1 MKEIIENI
9 ERTVME
15 RLKKEGTG
23 HDWHHIERVRR
34 TAVNLA
40 KKYACSLP
48 VVELSAL
55 LHDVIDEK
63 LSDDIRMSTE
73 EVSALLERE
82 GLDQSAIRDIL
93 EVITSISFKGG
104 GREKVS
110 SIEAQIVQDA
120 DRLDA
125 MGAIGIARVFSYG
138 GSKGSLIHD
147 PDMPVRSSM
156 TEKEYRSDR
165 STSINHFYEKLLKLK
180 DLMNTEE
187 GRVLA
192 LQRHQFMVAYL
203 KQFYLEWEGP
213 GRNS

>member
-1 MKEIIENI
+1 M
-9 ERTVME
+9 
-15 RLKKEGTG
+15 
-23 HDWHHIERVRR
+23 
-34 TAVNLA
+34 
-40 KKYACSLP
+40 
-48 VVELSAL
+48 
-55 LHDVIDEK
+55 IDEK

-73 EVSALLERE
+73 EVAALLERE
-82 GLDQSAIRDIL
+82 GLDQSSISDIL
-93 EVITSISFKGG
+93 AVITSISFKGG
-104 GREKVS
+104 NREKVS

>member
-1 MKEIIENI
+1 
-9 ERTVME
+9 
-15 RLKKEGTG
+15 
-23 HDWHHIERVRR
+23 
-34 TAVNLA
+34 
-40 KKYACSLP
+40 
-48 VVELSAL
+48 
-55 LHDVIDEK
+55 
-63 LSDDIRMSTE
+63 
-73 EVSALLERE
+73 
-82 GLDQSAIRDIL
+82 
-93 EVITSISFKGG
+93 
-104 GREKVS
+104 
-110 SIEAQIVQDA
+110 
-120 DRLDA
+120 